1 MKQLVKS
8 FSKIPVLVR
17 LFIDSSQILRWI
29 SLQWS
34 SFSSYHVYHFS
45 ANSALWRSNIL
56 ICSFPHLRRTIFKEM
71 IEHLWLTLLLVPRKL
86 FAGCSTPWL
95 VIQQFAG
102 QIVPVSPDLW
112 PFILLNCSKPL
123 LPIQKSKKAPLL
135 HPPWRWMSTSLSTF
149 I

>member
-17 LFIDSSQILRWI
+17 LFIDSSQILRWV

-34 SFSSYHVYHFS
+34 SFSSYRVYRFS
-45 ANSALWRSNIL
+45 ANSARWRSNIV
-56 ICSFPHLRRTIFKEM
+56 ICNFPHLSRIVLKEM
-71 IEHLWLTLLLVPRKL
+71 IEYLWLTSLLVPRKL

-102 QIVPVSPDLW
+102 QIVPVSPDLL

-123 LPIQKSKKAPLL
+123 LPVWKSKKAPLL
-135 HPPWRWMSTSLSTF
+135 HPPWRWMSTSLGTF